1 MTEQFENPEET
12 KLAEETVSD
21 SSAKKKVEQIAEKAA
36 AQPAKT
42 VKKYDSEHQIFTI

>member
-12 KLAEETVSD
+12 KVAEETVSD
-21 SSAKKKVEQIAEKAA
+21 SPAKQKIEHVAEKAA